1 MSKFGGIPIKNSSI
15 KINNRYEMNQL
26 IKIGSGSYSD
36 VYMGR
41 DIINDKVVAIKKIM
55 MWKLNEKA
63 TRMINDEISIMEKI
77 KNLYHKNIVECFDII
92 IKDSTVYMILEYC
105 DCGDLSKL
113 IGKPIKEEVVE
124 YYFFQI
130 IEALKFLQESK
141 IIHRDIKPK
150 NILLKNDRKEL
161 KLCDFGFAKLKSGME
176 RVNTIC
182 GSPLYMAPELL
193 EEKTYTDI
201 VDVWAIGMILYEML
215 YGNHPYAKCRDIDDL
230 KNFSQ
235 QDIKIPPENTK
246 NKNINEKCIEL
257 LKKMLNKDENKRIA
271 LKELFTDPWITYL
284 YEKFSGSQL
293 SVNKPLT
300 KIPEIPEVESN
311 EISEVSDS
319 ENDNNENNDN
329 EKSNIITGESS
340 SNDEDELDGFEGNF
354 FY

>member
-15 KINNRYEMNQL
+15 KINNKYEMNQL

-36 VYMGR
+36 VFMGT
-41 DIINDKVVAIKKIM
+41 DIINNKPVAIKKIM
-55 MWKLNEKA
+55 MWKLNEKS

-77 KNLYHKNIVECFDII
+77 KNLYHKNIVECYDII
-92 IKDSTVYMILEYC
+92 IKDSIVYMILEYC

-150 NILLKNDRKEL
+150 NILLKNDKKEL
-161 KLCDFGFAKLKSGME
+161 KLCDFGFAKLKTGFE

-215 YGNHPYAKCRDIDDL
+215 YGNHPYAKCKDIDDL

-235 QDIKIPPENTK
+235 QDIQIPPEETK
-246 NKNINEKCIEL
+246 NKNINPKCIEL
-257 LKKMLNKDENKRIA
+257 LKKMLNKNENKRIT
-271 LKELFTDPWITYL
+271 LKDLFLDPWITYL
-284 YEKFSGSQL
+284 YEKFVGTQI
-293 SVNKPLT
+293 SVNKPLAQ
-300 KIPEIPEVESN
+300 IPEIDSN
-311 EISEVSDS
+311 EISETSDI
-319 ENDNNENNDN
+319 EDNGEN
-329 EKSNIITGESS
+329 EKSNIINGEIS
-340 SNDEDELDGFEGNF
+340 SNDDDELDGFENDF